1 MQTRH
6 PPDVRALIVVAS
18 AVLAFG
24 GAQVRAAEPVQIP
37 EPVAQAPQ
45 QALPARSDAA
55 GGVTVKVTPRNLSA
69 DSPTWDFEVVLDTHG
84 ADLGQDLVKSAAL
97 IDARGREHAPL
108 AWTGDPPGGHHREG
122 LLSFKPLRVDTE
134 SVTLQIRGVGGISQR
149 NFSWPLQQASPGGSP
164 GHDRRSALGSRIAR
178 SD

>member
-6 PPDVRALIVVAS
+6 PPDARDLIIVAS

-24 GAQVRAAEPVQIP
+24 GAQVRAAEPAQIP

-45 QALPARSDAA
+45 QALSVRSDTA
-55 GGVTVKVTPRNLSA
+55 GGVTVKVTPRSFAA
-69 DSPTWDFEVVLDTHG
+69 DSPTWDFEVVLDTHA
-84 ADLGQDLVKSAAL
+84 ADLGQDLVKSAVL
-97 IDARGREHAPL
+97 IDARGGEHAPV

-122 LLSFKPLRVDTE
+122 VLSFKPLRVDTE

-149 NFSWPLQQASPGGSP
+149 NFRWAVQQASPGSSP
-164 GHDRRSALGSRIAR
+164 GYDRRSAPQLAPR
-178 SD
+178 D